1 MSDWSGPTGGRHGH
15 DTVDQERAHGVRV
28 SVGSKTALGQ
38 PMTATQDE
46 VIVDLQRA
54 NAALRRQ
61 LGERDAENRALIAR
75 QAASSE
81 VLKTISTSP
90 ADARPVFELIA
101 RRTREL
107 CNATRA
113 SVTEYDGALIHMR
126 ARDGYNSTTAQF
138 GDHSWPQAPNA
149 SNIHG
154 RVVQSGAVIH
164 VRDLTSDIAYGEDSR
179 EVMRRLGSRSLLGV
193 PLLRERLAV
202 GSIVLGRPE
211 VGGFDDAEI
220 TLVQS
225 FAEQAVIA
233 IASARALGELRART
247 EELAQRNSQ
256 YGERIEQQSATIDVL
271 KAMSASPG
279 NAQPVFDL
287 IVRRAH
293 ELCNAPASALLEFDG
308 EYVHVRSGV
317 QIRESFPAQCD
328 R

>member
-1 MSDWSGPTGGRHGH
+1 
-15 DTVDQERAHGVRV
+15 
-28 SVGSKTALGQ
+28 
-38 PMTATQDE
+38 MTA
-46 VIVDLQRA
+46 RYPYA
-54 NAALRRQ
+54 SAL
-61 LGERDAENRALIAR
+61 
-75 QAASSE
+75 
-81 VLKTISTSP
+81 
-90 ADARPVFELIA
+90 
-101 RRTREL
+101 
-107 CNATRA
+107 
-113 SVTEYDGALIHMR
+113 DGDH
-126 ARDGYNSTTAQF
+126 STTAQF

-164 VRDLTSDIAYGEDSR
+164 VRDLTSDIAYGEQLR

-308 EYVHVRSGV
+308 EYVHVRSVAGLEKV
-317 QIRESFPAQCD
+317 SQRSVIDEYLRLFPMVPTRGSINCRAILDARLFMYATCELNLV
-328 R
+328 